1 MESYGRIETFNPF
14 TLQGKKILVTGASSG
29 IGRQCVIDCS
39 RMGATVIL
47 LARNEERLQ
56 ETFSHLYGSD
66 HQIIVADLTAFDT
79 IPSMVETIV
88 SRVGK
93 VDGLVNCA
101 GISTTLPLKLMTTT
115 KLDEFFR
122 TNVYSAV
129 ELSKE
134 VSKKKNMNEGGSIVF
149 LSSVMG
155 VVGESGKSLYSMTKG
170 ALLSAARSLACE
182 FAKRRI
188 RFNCI
193 SPGAILTPINEN
205 LPHMTDPEKRQIL
218 EGKHLFGLGR
228 PEDVA
233 YACIYLLSDAS
244 KWVTGQNLIVDG
256 GYTVR

>member
-1 MESYGRIETFNPF
+1 MKSEGVMEMFNPF
-14 TLQGKKILVTGASSG
+14 TLTGKKIIVTGASSG
-29 IGRQCVIDCS
+29 IGRECAVDFS

-47 LARNEERLQ
+47 LARNEERLTQ
-56 ETFSHLYGSD
+56 TFLCLDGSG
-66 HQIIVADLTAFDT
+66 HQVIVADLTDFNI
-79 IPSMVETIV
+79 IPSVVEEIV
-88 SRVGK
+88 DKVGK

-101 GISTTLPLKLMTTT
+101 GISTTLPLKLMTAT

-122 TNVYSAV
+122 TNVYSAI